1 MHDRKRKAAKSAE
14 QISAPISLPQQAWKS
29 LVTAGLY
36 VLAGMA
42 GLLLSHSSGYASPI
56 WPAAGVAVA
65 ALLSWGWRCWPG
77 VWLGSLLIHLWL
89 TPSLEGAALGTLL
102 ASSTTLQSLLGAWLA
117 RRYLQGRCRFT
128 RDWGLVLF
136 LLCVGPLT
144 CLVASSLGSAIL
156 VAGGRLATN
165 NLLNEW
171 LHWWSGDTLGVLLFT
186 PLTRLL
192 WPGEHPMRVAGSD
205 DYRFALP
212 LIVTTTLLV
221 VGHLGLAQLEDL
233 RAKAEAR
240 TLMEIIGDGP
250 TQDIAETLFP
260 LEGLAHFIA
269 ASQEVNREEFRQ
281 YAHSF
286 INRPAILSVDWAPR
300 VAQAQ
305 RAEFEAAVAR
315 SGFPGY
321 RIAELDSHGR
331 LQPAA
336 QRDEYFPIL
345 FSEPLAASRR
355 VLGLDHAFELLRR
368 QAMAEARDNGR
379 AIASD
384 LILLART
391 ERHASLVY
399 VPVWRLDAGRASKE
413 LAGYVVGVF
422 DVQQL
427 FAPLIRK
434 AEERQFALRISDI
447 MPGMPRRVL
456 VDTLTTDVQPDWQ
469 RDFQVG
475 GRTWRLEMQPR
486 IALWQPGSTPE
497 ERLFLGF
504 AVLTALLAVF
514 ATLSSAERHSL
525 VSRQVAERTAQL
537 RRELEARNVAERALR
552 DSEEQNSRFFNLS
565 LDLFCIA
572 GFDGHFRSVNAAFTR
587 TLGWSEEELLSRPI
601 VDFVHPDDVEGTL
614 TEFRLLEQGHHTL
627 GFESRHRCKDGSW
640 RWLTWKALP
649 QPGGLLFATG
659 HDTTTQHRA
668 ARQLGELNAQLE
680 QRIEERSQALADLQ
694 AKKEE
699 IRAVLDHLL
708 EGVITMDSRGI
719 VHSANPAIEPLLG
732 YTPEELIGH
741 NVSRLMPAPLNAQH
755 DGYIAHYLRTG
766 ERHIIGSSREVSGR
780 HKDGHA
786 VDLELSVSE
795 YSVHGERFFIG
806 TLRDIREHKALIAS
820 LTQAR
825 EDAEQASRAKS
836 AFLATMSHEIRTPM
850 NGVVGLIDVLAQDQL
865 PAHQADLI
873 RTIRE
878 SSSNLLGV
886 IDDILDFSRIE
897 AGKLE
902 IDCAPLQLVELIDN
916 LCSTLRPLASARGV
930 ILEQEIAT
938 DIPHWVSSDAMRL
951 RQILFNLIGNAIKFS
966 GGRSECPGR
975 VAVCARLAAG
985 DPLRMLIS
993 VADNGI
999 GIAPEHLGQLF
1010 RPFSQAESSTTRRF
1024 GGSGLG
1030 LAICQRLVD
1039 LLGGEISVAST
1050 PDSGTVFTLMLPLAI
1065 ASAPAPSGDNRL
1077 TAAQPLSRPDALA
1090 NRRILVAEDDEVNR
1104 KVIQQQLALL
1114 GYRFALA
1121 SHGAEALAMWRQGDY
1136 DLILSDLHMPE
1147 MDGYQL
1153 AANIRQAEAGQQR
1166 IPILALT
1173 ANALRGEATRA
1184 IEAGMDEYLTK
1195 PIRLAA
1201 LQAALARWLPPEAAS
1216 APASAPAAGP
1226 ATAAVALVDSAA
1238 LTALVGEDNEMIREI
1253 LGDYLDALRSLAPTL
1268 HEAFEHNDIDAIDA
1282 LAHRLKSSSRAV
1294 GATPLG
1300 QLCAALEQAIKNGD
1314 SAALARGIA
1323 EFAPLHT
1330 ATAARIEQ
1338 LLKEGHLA

>member
-1 MHDRKRKAAKSAE
+1 M
-14 QISAPISLPQQAWKS
+14 
-29 LVTAGLY
+29 
-36 VLAGMA
+36 
-42 GLLLSHSSGYASPI
+42 
-56 WPAAGVAVA
+56 
-65 ALLSWGWRCWPG
+65 
-77 VWLGSLLIHLWL
+77 
-89 TPSLEGAALGTLL
+89 
-102 ASSTTLQSLLGAWLA
+102 
-117 RRYLQGRCRFT
+117 
-128 RDWGLVLF
+128 
-136 LLCVGPLT
+136 
-144 CLVASSLGSAIL
+144 VASSLGSAIL
-156 VAGGRLATN
+156 LAGGRFTTD

-171 LHWWSGDTLGVLLFT
+171 LQWWSGDTLGVLLFA
-186 PLTRLL
+186 PLSRLL
-192 WPGEHPMRVAGSD
+192 WPGGHPLRVAGGEG
-205 DYRFALP
+205 YRFALP
-212 LIVTTTLLV
+212 LIVTATLLV
-221 VGHLGLAQLEDL
+221 VGHLGLSQLEDL
-233 RAKAEAR
+233 RAKAETR
-240 TLMEIIGDGP
+240 TLMEILGDN
-250 TQDIAETLFP
+250 TSQNIAETLFP
-260 LEGLAHFIA
+260 LEGLAHFMA
-269 ASQEVNREEFRQ
+269 ASQEITREEFRK
-281 YAHSF
+281 YTHNL
-286 INRPAILSVDWAPR
+286 INHPSIFSVDWAPLIT
-300 VAQAQ
+300 QAQ

-315 SGFPGY
+315 TGFPDF
-321 RIAELDSHGR
+321 RITELDSHGQ
-331 LQPAA
+331 LQTAA
-336 QRDEYFPIL
+336 QRAEYFPIL

-355 VLGLDHAFELLRR
+355 GLGLDHGFETLRR
-368 QAMAEARDNGR
+368 QAMVVARDNGK
-379 AIASD
+379 AMASD
-384 LILLART
+384 LIRLGRT
-391 ERHASLVY
+391 ERHASLMF
-399 VPVWRLDAGRASKE
+399 VPVWRLRDGSPDKD
-413 LAGYVVGVF
+413 LAGYVVGVV
-422 DVQQL
+422 DIQQL
-427 FAPLIRK
+427 LAPLLRK
-434 AEERQFALRISDI
+434 AEERQLALRISDI

-469 RDFQVG
+469 RDFHVG

-486 IALWQPGSTPE
+486 TPRQPVSTSE
-497 ERLFLGF
+497 DRLFLGF
-504 AVLTALLAVF
+504 ALLSAFLAAF
-514 ATLSSAERHSL
+514 ATLSSAGRHAL
-525 VSRQVAERTAQL
+525 VSREVAERTAQL
-537 RRELEARNVAERALR
+537 QRELDARSAAEHALR
-552 DSEEQNSRFFNLS
+552 ASEEQRSRFFTMS

-572 GFDGHFRSVNAAFTR
+572 GFDGYFRSVNAAFTR

-601 VDFVHPDDVEGTL
+601 VDFVHPDDVDGTL

-659 HDTTTQHRA
+659 HDTTEQHRA
-668 ARQLGELNAQLE
+668 TRQLGELNAQLE
-680 QRIEERSQALADLQ
+680 QRIEERSQAVADLQ

-719 VHSANPAIEPLLG
+719 VQSANPAIEPLLG
-732 YTPEELIGH
+732 YPPEELIGH
-741 NVSRLMPAPLNAQH
+741 NVSLLMASPLRERH

-865 PAHQADLI
+865 PAHQGDLI

-886 IDDILDFSRIE
+886 IDDILDFSKIE

-902 IDCAPLQLVELIDN
+902 IDSAPLQLVELIDN

-985 DPLRMLIS
+985 DPLRVLIS

-1065 ASAPAPSGDNRL
+1065 ASSPAPSGDNRL

-1153 AANIRQAEAGQQR
+1153 AASIRQAEAGQQR

-1184 IEAGMDEYLTK
+1184 LEAGMDEYLTK

-1201 LQAALARWLPPEAAS
+1201 LQAALARWLPPEAA
-1216 APASAPAAGP
+1216 
-1226 ATAAVALVDSAA
+1226 LVDSAA
-1238 LTALVGEDNEMIREI
+1238 LTALVGEDHEMIREI

-1294 GATPLG
+1294 GALRLG
-1300 QLCAALEQAIKNGD
+1300 ELCAALEQAIKNGD